1 LNLFNYLFL
10 YKNNYLFIY
19 IMEEIRNQISDNI
32 SDQVIYDKFIYY
44 NSNVVDTLTDLWNIE
59 EKSQPISNNKKKW
72 NEIRDIFDSFD
83 KEANLKYKNN

>member
-1 LNLFNYLFL
+1 
-10 YKNNYLFIY
+10 
-19 IMEEIRNQISDNI
+19 MEEIRNQISDNI

>member
-1 LNLFNYLFL
+1 MNLFNYLFL

>member
-1 LNLFNYLFL
+1 
-10 YKNNYLFIY
+10 
-19 IMEEIRNQISDNI
+19 MEEIRNQISDDI

-59 EKSQPISNNKKKW
+59 ENSQSISNNKKKW